1 MTLPGHFH
9 CGRHERQTPLSHFG
23 TAMTDDKYQPSPSE
37 RANDTRLITP
47 LALMGLII
55 AGGLLFASYQGGQ
68 SASTVTQAPATQTT
82 R

>member
-1 MTLPGHFH
+1 MT
-9 CGRHERQTPLSHFG
+9 EN
-23 TAMTDDKYQPSPSE
+23 KYQPRPSD

-55 AGGLLFASYQGGQ
+55 AGGLLFTTYQSGQ
-68 SASTVTQAPATQTT
+68 KAPTVAQAPAAQTT